1 MKKKLLS
8 GALSVIALVSFAG
21 IALAAETTTG
31 DSMHSGNAMPSSM
44 MMMHPPAPM
53 ILTVS
58 NDGMGRIRGVVASV
72 SATSITIAG
81 WGGVWT
87 ITPDS
92 NATMLPVGSALSD
105 IKVGDYV
112 GAIGKVSEDT
122 PSMTATVIRD
132 WTAKHAM
139 MHSDS
144 MMGSTTG
151 SMAH

>member
-1 MKKKLLS
+1 MNKKLIA
-8 GALSVIALVSFAG
+8 GIISVTALVSFAG
-21 IALAAETTTG
+21 VALAASMTG
-31 DSMHSGNAMPSSM
+31 DSMHSGTAMPSSM

-53 ILTVS
+53 ILMVS

-72 SATSITIAG
+72 NTTSITVAG

-87 ITPDS
+87 ITPDT
-92 NATMLPVGSALSD
+92 NITMLPAGSSLSD

-112 GAIGKVSEDT
+112 GAIGKVSEDA
-122 PSMTATVIRD
+122 PSITATIIRD
-132 WTAKHAM
+132 WTAAKHAM